1 MPRDRSD
8 LGKAEV
14 ANLGYVLAKWWTA
27 NGAKTNA
34 KFIIKKTKPTA
45 RYDEG
50 TWT

>member
-34 KFIIKKTKPTA
+34 KLKILSDDMIYYKETS
-45 RYDEG
+45 G
-50 TWT
+50 L